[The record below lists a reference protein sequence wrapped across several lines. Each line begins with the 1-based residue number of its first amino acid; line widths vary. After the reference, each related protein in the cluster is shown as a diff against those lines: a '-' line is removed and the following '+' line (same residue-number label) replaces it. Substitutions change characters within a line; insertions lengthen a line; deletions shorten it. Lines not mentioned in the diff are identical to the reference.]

1 MSSDQK
7 SSDDLVSSN
16 TEGHERIK
24 RKILIGVVV
33 PSLESSG
40 GVQSIVEMLIK
51 QIELSESHNYLLVSL
66 ATSAKDD
73 CSSSIFN
80 PLSLISGPI
89 VKSREWRGRKMI
101 HIGCT
106 MAEFEFMRYKKR
118 IILKS
123 NLSQCDLIQ
132 VVGGFPAWGT
142 SVLDLD
148 KPIAVWA
155 ATRCIWERR
164 SLLKA
169 NKGLITYWR
178 RLMTVLLNCLDDLVI
193 RNSDV
198 IMVMNPVMHEYASKL
213 RSANDIEVVYAPP
226 GVDTS
231 WFCPADE
238 RFESGV
244 ANENFYILSVGRFD
258 DPRKNPELLLDAYKL
273 LIDKQ
278 AICAKLIL
286 AGSAG
291 PPKAFWQKVLNY
303 GLNGRVVFCEKPDD
317 KQLKKLYQGA
327 LCFAISSDE
336 EGFGMVI
343 VEAMACGIPVV
354 STRCGG
360 PDGIISNGV
369 DGYLV
374 EVGDAFALAD
384 RLSLLC
390 LDWGLNLEMGLQA
403 RNKILSCFS
412 LQATRN
418 IFFDTWSKLLAMNN
432 EK

>member
-1 MSSDQK
+1 MQK
-7 SSDDLVSSN
+7 NVLL
-16 TEGHERIK
+16 K

-51 QIELSESHNYLLVSL
+51 QIEQSESHDYLLVSL
-66 ATSAKDD
+66 ATSASDD
-73 CSSSIFN
+73 CSSRILK
-80 PLSLISGPI
+80 PLSLLGGPK
-89 VKSREWRGRKMI
+89 VKSREWRGRKVI

-106 MAEFEFMRYKKR
+106 MAELEFMRYR
-118 IILKS
+118 MRSILKS
-123 NLSQCDLIQ
+123 SLSQCDLIQ
-132 VVGGFPAWGT
+132 VVGGFPAWGA

-155 ATRCIWERR
+155 ATRCMWERR

-193 RNSDV
+193 RESDS
-198 IMVMNPVMHEYASKL
+198 IMVMNPVMHEYASGL
-213 RSANDIEVVYAPP
+213 RSAEKGAVVYAPP
-226 GVDTS
+226 GIDTF
-231 WFCPADE
+231 WFCPKYE
-238 RFESGV
+238 RFECGLP
-244 ANENFYILSVGRFD
+244 NDDFYILSVGRFD

-273 LIDKQ
+273 SIDKQ
-278 AICAKLIL
+278 TTRPRLIL
-286 AGSAG
+286 AGSTG
-291 PPKAFWQKVLNY
+291 PPKSFWQKVLNY
-303 GLNGRVVFCEKPDD
+303 GLNGRVAFCEKPDD
-317 KQLKKLYQGA
+317 EQLRKLYQGA

-343 VEAMACGIPVV
+343 VEAMACGIPAV

-374 EVGDAFALAD
+374 EVGDAVALAD
-384 RLSLLC
+384 RLCLLC
-390 LDWGLNLEMGLQA
+390 SDIILNLEMGLQA
-403 RNKILSCFS
+403 RNKVVSRFCLE
-412 LQATRN
+412 ATGN
-418 IFFDTWSKLLAMNN
+418 IFFETWSKLMAMR
-432 EK
+432 